1 MKENNIEPQFTEE
14 QIEYVRKILE
24 EELSKLIVDIQNN
37 YIPKILV
44 ERMLKVTKEQ
54 KLKCDTGVKEPFI
67 DGAIFALERILGE
80 IDKWLKIV

>member
-54 KLKCDTGVKEPFI
+54 KLKCDTGIKEPFI
-67 DGAIFALERILGE
+67 DGAIFTLEKILGE
-80 IDKWLKIV
+80 IDK